1 MINLQMKAGG
11 YITSIKNMDT
21 GEELIK
27 EPNHN
32 LVTNSGIDLLLN
44 GRRISDGTTLIDNY
58 FMFTGNG
65 NLGFA
70 YPGFSVGQGTS
81 PTTMTMTEL
90 ETPVNYFSNLVSP
103 GTTTTLVDGKFH
115 QRIVKNVT
123 IVSSNLPV
131 TEIAFSPFTD
141 VIFSRVILKTP
152 ITAAGPY
159 SITYDFFI
167 TLPYADRTYVSD
179 LGGLGI
185 PGEIK
190 VDSTYYT
197 GDGGVSIPKLAPGYC
212 YSSTNPDGLVG
223 PSPTNLVPVGLLV
236 PFCFGTSVQHD
247 PMFSTDA
254 TLDFGDDDT
263 TRLPYQSNGYCTC
276 TAGSYVSGQGYRD
289 FTYTVSAAYP
299 TESSGVLNI
308 AYLNLRGLAMRF
320 GSYVNGSWVGQTLNK
335 DAAHKLVITLRYTY
349 TAEGDGNV

>member
-1 MINLQMKAGG
+1 MINLQMKVGG

-44 GRRISDGTTLIDNY
+44 GRRISDGTTPIDNY

-65 NLGFA
+65 DLGFA
-70 YPGFSVGQGTS
+70 YIFHIGRGTS
-81 PTTMTMTEL
+81 PTTMTMTNL
-90 ETPVNYFSNLVSP
+90 EKEVNCFANLVSP

-131 TEIAFSPFTD
+131 TEIAFGPFAN

-179 LGGLGI
+179 LGGSGI

-197 GDGGVSIPKLAPGYC
+197 GDGGVSIPKLAP
-212 YSSTNPDGLVG
+212 
-223 PSPTNLVPVGLLV
+223 
-236 PFCFGTSVQHD
+236 
-247 PMFSTDA
+247 
-254 TLDFGDDDT
+254 
-263 TRLPYQSNGYCTC
+263 
-276 TAGSYVSGQGYRD
+276 
-289 FTYTVSAAYP
+289 
-299 TESSGVLNI
+299 
-308 AYLNLRGLAMRF
+308 
-320 GSYVNGSWVGQTLNK
+320 
-335 DAAHKLVITLRYTY
+335 
-349 TAEGDGNV
+349 

>member
-1 MINLQMKAGG
+1 MINLQMKVGG

-44 GRRISDGTTLIDNY
+44 GRRVSDGTTLINNY

-65 NLGFA
+65 DLGFA
-70 YPGFSVGQGTS
+70 YPKFRIGHGTS
-81 PTTMTMTEL
+81 PTTMTMTTL
-90 ETPVNYFSNLVSP
+90 ENQATYFSNLVSP

-115 QRIVKNVT
+115 QRIVKTVT
-123 IVSSNLPV
+123 LAPSNIPF
-131 TEIAFSPFTD
+131 TEMAFSPSTG
-141 VIFSRVILKTP
+141 VIFSRVVLKTP
-152 ITAAGPY
+152 ITTVGTY

-179 LGGLGI
+179 LGGSGI

-212 YSSTNPDGLVG
+212 YSSTNFDGWVG
-223 PSPTNLVPVGLLV
+223 PRPTNLVPVGILV
-236 PFCFGTSVQHD
+236 PFCFRTSVQHN

-254 TLDFGDDDT
+254 TLDFGDDNT
-263 TRLPYQSNGYCTC
+263 TRLPYQSNGYCSC
-276 TAGSYVSGQGYRD
+276 VPGSYVSGQGYRD
-289 FTYTVSAAYP
+289 FTYTVAASYP
-299 TESSGVLNI
+299 ASSSGVLNI
-308 AYLNLRGLAMRF
+308 AYINLRGLAMRF

-349 TAEGDGNV
+349 TAE